1 MSSIDASSVTFEVAK
16 ANFAGTRWEVN
27 LSGIRVE
34 APTPALALGLLADA
48 LAGPAVVDPEV
59 EVLHV
64 TLDPEAFTKGT
75 QVIYVTAPNEAVLR
89 SPEALRQVVETMA
102 KARMSPEWVAGA
114 LWACSWLR
122 GEVD

>member
-16 ANFAGTRWEVN
+16 ANFAGTRWEVH

-34 APTPALALGLLADA
+34 APTPAAALGLLADA
-48 LAGPAVVDPEV
+48 LAGPTTVGPED

-64 TLDPEAFTKGT
+64 TIDREAFTQGG
-75 QVIYVTAPNEAVLR
+75 QVIYATAPNEAALR

-114 LWACSWLR
+114 LWACSWMR